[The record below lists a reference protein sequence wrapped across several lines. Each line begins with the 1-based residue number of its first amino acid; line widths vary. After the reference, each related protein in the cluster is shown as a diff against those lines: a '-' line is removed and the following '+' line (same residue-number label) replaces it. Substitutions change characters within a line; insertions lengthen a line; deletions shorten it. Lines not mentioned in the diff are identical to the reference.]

1 MLVPLGWLLHALVF
15 KDVVAVL
22 DPVLFADR
30 VLHVLDG
37 YSEPSLLPSQSV
49 LVSATVGNRVTLW

>member
-15 KDVVAVL
+15 HDVVAVL

-30 VLHVLDG
+30 VPHVLDG